1 MTRAHAGDRAARE
14 AARGVMDGDDGT
26 RPGPTRG
33 KAAPTLIAD
42 PADRTQVVGA
52 MNRTLAPRRRRRL
65 LSPLTRRILFL
76 NLVGP
81 AMLAFGLLYL
91 DDYRRGLVDAQLA
104 ALLTQARLV
113 ATALSESARPDED
126 GEAGIDYRLTPE
138 VVRPILFRLIEPT
151 NSHARIFTLDGRV
164 LADSRIISPFG
175 GQVSVEPLP
184 PPRAERGRA
193 TKIANAVYDAVVM
206 WLPER
211 RPLPTWPDAPEP
223 RAEDFEEVQVALN
236 GDGASRVRSYA
247 SGPGI
252 ILSVAVPVQRFK
264 QVMGA
269 AMLTASGESIEA
281 SVRSLRFDILKLC
294 LATLLVTALASIYLA
309 GKITRPILRLAAAA
323 ERVQR
328 GHGIGATRV
337 DPSKP
342 AIPDMRARGD
352 EIGDLSGALGDMTVA
367 LWQRLDAI
375 ERFAADVS
383 HEIKNPLTSL
393 KSAVE
398 TAVRV
403 RDPAQTERLMQ
414 IIVEDVQRI
423 DRLITDISGASRL
436 DSELSRAKSERVD
449 IARLLR
455 TMVDIHSATATGMS
469 ARLELELPARDAIG
483 VVGIEDRLGQ
493 VLRNLIANA
502 ASFSPPGGKIQLAAR
517 RNGDV
522 VEIIVD
528 DEGPGIPADKLEKIF
543 DRFYSD
549 RPEGEKFGTHS
560 GLGLSISRQIV
571 NAHGGALW
579 AENRQSGDGTVI
591 GARFILRLPAE

>member
-1 MTRAHAGDRAARE
+1 MTRAHAGDGAAGQTS
-14 AARGVMDGDDGT
+14 RGVMDGENGSRHGAD
-26 RPGPTRG
+26 
-33 KAAPTLIAD
+33 APRLIAS
-42 PADRTQVVGA
+42 PAERPEAAAAVSR
-52 MNRTLAPRRRRRL
+52 NLAPRRPPRL

-91 DDYRRGLVDAQLA
+91 DDYRRGLVDSQLA

-151 NSHARIFTLDGRV
+151 NSHARVFTLDGRV

-184 PPRAERGRA
+184 PPRAEPGRA
-193 TKIANAVYDAVVM
+193 TKIANAVYDAVVA

-211 RPLPTWPDAPEP
+211 RPLPIWPDAPEP

-236 GDGASRVRSYA
+236 GDSGSRVRSYA
-247 SGPGI
+247 SGTGI

-264 QVMGA
+264 QVLGA
-269 AMLTASGESIEA
+269 TMLTAGGESIEA
-281 SVRSLRFDILKLC
+281 SVRSLRFDILKLG

-398 TAVRV
+398 TAARV
-403 RDPAQTERLMQ
+403 KDPVQIEKLMG

-436 DSELSRAKSERVD
+436 DSELSRAKSARVD
-449 IARLLR
+449 VGRLLR
-455 TMVDIHSATATGMS
+455 TMADIHGATATETS
-469 ARLELELPARDAIG
+469 PRLQLDISGREAIR
-483 VVGIEDRLGQ
+483 VIGIEDRLGQ

-502 ASFSPPGGKIQLAAR
+502 ASFSPPGGRIRLAASR
-517 RNGDV
+517 TGDAVEIV
-522 VEIIVD
+522 VED
-528 DEGPGIPADKLEKIF
+528 DGPGIPADKLEKIF

-571 NAHGGALW
+571 IAHGGALW
-579 AENRQSGDGTVI
+579 AENRKRADGTVA
-591 GARFILRLPAE
+591 GARFVLRLPTE

>member
-1 MTRAHAGDRAARE
+1 MTRAHAGDGAAGQ
-14 AARGVMDGDDGT
+14 AAQGVMDGEHGS
-26 RPGPTRG
+26 RPGATP
-33 KAAPTLIAD
+33 AAQTLIAD
-42 PADRTQVVGA
+42 PADRSQTIGA
-52 MNRTLAPRRRRRL
+52 ASRILAPRRRRRL

-91 DDYRRGLVDAQLA
+91 DDYRRGLVDSQLA
-104 ALLTQARLV
+104 SLLTQARLV

-164 LADSRIISPFG
+164 LADSRILSPFG

-184 PPRAERGRA
+184 PPSAEPRRA
-193 TKIANAVYDAVVM
+193 TKIANAVYDAVVT

-211 RPLPTWPDAPEP
+211 RPLPVWPDAPEP
-223 RAEDFEEVQVALN
+223 RAEDFDEVLVALN
-236 GDGASRVRSYA
+236 GDAGLRVRSYA

-264 QVMGA
+264 QVLGA
-269 AMLTASGESIEA
+269 TMLAAGGETIEA

-352 EIGDLSGALGDMTVA
+352 EIGDLSGALGDMTLA

-403 RDPAQTERLMQ
+403 KDPAQTQKLMQ

-436 DSELSRAKSERVD
+436 DSELSRAKSARVD
-449 IARLLR
+449 VAQLLR
-455 TMVDIHSATATGMS
+455 AMVDIHTATGLGDS
-469 ARLELELPARDAIG
+469 PRLELDPPGREAIR
-483 VVGIEDRLGQ
+483 VIGIEDRLGQ

-502 ASFSPPGGKIQLAAR
+502 ASFSPPGGKIRLAAT
-517 RNGDV
+517 RNGDA
-522 VEIIVD
+522 VEIVVD
-528 DEGPGIPADKLEKIF
+528 DDGPGIPGDKLEKIF

-579 AENRQSGDGTVI
+579 AENRQRGDGSVA
-591 GARFILRLPAE
+591 GARFVLRLPAE